1 MRAILAGLFSFW
13 IVDKNLGTQLA
24 TSCNLINLHYNRSKS
39 LKSEIFKARGLD
51 ERSEIINRYSKQLIE
66 KQCFPEIGT
75 FTKEVFI
82 NHPTLCS
89 KNIKARKAQASMGF
103 YDF

>member
-89 KNIKARKAQASMGF
+89 RKQRGQKRSSIDGMS
-103 YDF
+103 